1 MLVINDDDVCCC
13 CGDACCDVCEPL
25 FDDGREKA
33 PTFITNEEDMMIHTA
48 IMITQFND
56 RILIG
61 R

>member
-1 MLVINDDDVCCC
+1 MLVINDDDVCC

-25 FDDGREKA
+25 FDDGCEKA
-33 PTFITNEEDMMIHTA
+33 PTFITNEEETMIHTA
-48 IMITQFND
+48 IMVTQFND